1 MRSPVV
7 TSVIT
12 LTSSVMVSPE
22 SGLTLYVLRTNSQQ
36 VQVAADQRKKR
47 GHSYF
52 PTCLEQGICVKRAI
66 VKLRAGLG
74 RNSRIARGVRQTR
87 NVTYEKPDP
96 AKIFFARFPLEI
108 ERF

>member
-1 MRSPVV
+1 L
-7 TSVIT
+7 TSVAL
-12 LTSSVMVSPE
+12 LTAY
-22 SGLTLYVLRTNSQQ
+22 LL
-36 VQVAADQRKKR
+36 AQRKKR

-108 ERF
+108 ERFARIPRDTRASNAHALREM